1 MSVFTS
7 KPRIDGFGAQF
18 QNIIFDILYTYT
30 NTTSTTNTYVF
41 PNITNFAHNYNND
54 PSFNQ
59 TLIDYMNLTPY
70 FCIPSNIKYA
80 ADISYCNP
88 AVTYRYCE
96 TNLTTLLNSSTFKH
110 IQHIFFENKTTPF
123 NTAFYNVAVH
133 VRRHN
138 QHDDRISG
146 TNTSDEYYLTI
157 IRFIRRQNNHTK
169 PLKFHIYSQGS
180 TSDFSIYTADVD
192 DTELH
197 INDTDVLE
205 TFSGLVFADCLIT
218 SKSSLSYTAAILS
231 KGVIFYQRFW
241 HKPANHWVIG
251 DKVPKT

>member
-7 KPRIDGFGAQF
+7 KPRTDGFGAQF
-18 QNIIFDILYTYT
+18 QNIIFDILYAHNNAH
-30 NTTSTTNTYVF
+30 NTTKHKYVF
-41 PNITNFAHNYNND
+41 PKITSFAHNYNND

-70 FCIPSNIKYA
+70 FCIPKNVNYSNIP
-80 ADISYCNP
+80 YCNP

-96 TNLTTLLNSSTFKH
+96 TNLTQLLNSNTFKH

-138 QHDDRISG
+138 QHDDRVAG
-146 TNTSDEYYLTI
+146 TNTSDNYYVNI
-157 IRFIRRQNNHTK
+157 IRFIRRRYNQTK

-180 TSDFSIYTADVD
+180 PSDFSIYAAD
-192 DTELH
+192 DTEFH
-197 INDTDVLE
+197 MNDTDVLE
-205 TFSGLVFADCLIT
+205 TFSGLVFADSIIT
-218 SKSSLSYTAAILS
+218 SGSSLSYTAALLN
-231 KGVIFYQRFW
+231 KGVIFYKRFW

-251 DKVPKT
+251 DNIQA

>member
-7 KPRIDGFGAQF
+7 KPRTDGFGAQF
-18 QNIIFDILYTYT
+18 QNIIFDILYAH
-30 NTTSTTNTYVF
+30 NTAHNTYVF

-59 TLIDYMNLTPY
+59 TLIDYMNLKPY
-70 FCIPSNIKYA
+70 FPIPSNVNYA
-80 ADISYCNP
+80 NIPYCNP

-96 TNLTTLLNSSTFKH
+96 TNLTQLVNSITFKH
-110 IQHIFFENKTTPF
+110 IQRIFFENKTTPF
-123 NTAFYNVAVH
+123 NTAFYNVSVH
-133 VRRHN
+133 VRRYN
-138 QHDDRISG
+138 QHDDRVDG
-146 TNTSDEYYLTI
+146 TNISDNYYLNI
-157 IRFIRRQNNHTK
+157 IRFIRRRYNQPK
-169 PLKFHIYSQGS
+169 PLKFHIYSQGLP
-180 TSDFSIYTADVD
+180 SDFSIYIADAN

-218 SKSSLSYTAAILS
+218 SGSSLSYIAAILS
-231 KGVIFYQRFW
+231 KGVIFYKRFW

-251 DKVPKT
+251 DNVQQA